1 MGWASDL
8 RHGPADDAI
17 DRYQKA
23 LGSEGR
29 AELRRRW
36 SEWHSV
42 EQEFFSFYPALYEAA
57 TEIWCIAG
65 DRFHNVQS
73 QVQLSEYISDQA
85 ESLLELAPHHIVEQ
99 WEAGVRS
106 LFSLDENANDSLV
119 PERSFSKYDFLEL
132 PVLNQLLPLYD
143 SVSTFFILFWRD
155 YIEEVDRLFLSPLER
170 KRLGSYALSPGYS
183 CIPQRPIP
191 SCSIPIAPAISNSI
205 RPVQSRPAPVRKR
218 VSTAPAAMLKPK
230 PVRPV

>member
-17 DRYQKA
+17 DRYEKA
-23 LGSEGR
+23 LGSDGR

-42 EQEFFSFYPALYEAA
+42 KQELFSFYPALYTAA

-65 DRFHNVQS
+65 FQFRNVQS
-73 QVQLSEYISDQA
+73 QVRLSEYISDQA
-85 ESLLELAPHHIVEQ
+85 ESLLELAPLPIVEQ
-99 WEAGVRS
+99 WETGVRS
-106 LFSLDENANDSLV
+106 LFFIDEKADDTLV
-119 PERSFSKYDFLEL
+119 PYRSFSKYDFLEL

-143 SVSTFFILFWRD
+143 SVSTFFILFWSD
-155 YIEEVDRLFLSPLER
+155 YIEEVDQLFLSPLER
-170 KRLGSYALSPGYS
+170 KRLGSFALSSGYS
-183 CIPQRPIP
+183 CIPSRPVP
-191 SCSIPIAPAISNSI
+191 SCSIPTAKTFSNSI

-218 VSTAPAAMLKPK
+218 VSTTPTATLNPK
-230 PVRPV
+230 PARPV